1 MPHQKRLPTNFTI
14 DCILSKSKDNDEEK
28 SRHHSQLS
36 LHPLN
41 KVLESNPWIPNCSL
55 VLPFNPSSHQRRINF
70 SPSTSNYFNYP
81 PNYVNH
87 QPFTSAFN
95 YFYPTTTA
103 SVDIPSPNLLNNLNH
118 LQPKYSVYET
128 SSDNLNRNDSLSLNL
143 IVNNNN
149 NEEINALKN
158 DFESK
163 SMDSSS
169 SSIVYKCAIC
179 LKIFENCEML
189 KVSEILNSL
198 NFIIRLC
205 SQQIKI

>member
-14 DCILSKSKDNDEEK
+14 DCILSKNKDEEEK
-28 SRHHSQLS
+28 SRNQNQSI

-55 VLPFNPSSHQRRINF
+55 VLPFNPSSHQRKINF

-95 YFYPTTTA
+95 YFYPTAT
-103 SVDIPSPNLLNNLNH
+103 SVDIPNPNLLNNLNH
-118 LQPKYSVYET
+118 LQPKYSVYDD

-149 NEEINALKN
+149 NEEINATKN
-158 DFESK
+158 DFES
-163 SMDSSS
+163 SSS

-189 KVSEILNSL
+189 KVSEILEKQNS
-198 NFIIRLC
+198 
-205 SQQIKI
+205 